1 MPNGYLVTLGDSSLD
16 TNDFIDATQIFFTI
30 ASTIGTGGWNWTG
43 VWAGNGSTYSNIND
57 TGTYYEA
64 TDGNVYFI
72 PDTWFTTSGT
82 AFVTSGPAYTA
93 PVVVTG
99 TSGADVIDASY
110 TQSPR
115 APDF

>member
-82 AFVTSGPAYTA
+82 AFVTSGPA
-93 PVVVTG
+93 
-99 TSGADVIDASY
+99 
-110 TQSPR
+110 
-115 APDF
+115 

>member
-43 VWAGNGSTYSNIND
+43 VWAGNGSTY
-57 TGTYYEA
+57 YEA

-82 AFVTSGPAYTA
+82 AFVTSGPA
-93 PVVVTG
+93 
-99 TSGADVIDASY
+99 
-110 TQSPR
+110 
-115 APDF
+115 